1 MTRIVLY
8 TAHGEEEEKGEERE
22 EERRQERG
30 GESREGEGRVG
41 DRMLACLDLLP
52 CTNPIT
58 RTPPLR
64 SDEVLE
70 ALLANRALM

>member
-1 MTRIVLY
+1 MVRKRKK
-8 TAHGEEEEKGEERE
+8 EKR
-22 EERRQERG
+22 RG
-30 GESREGEGRVG
+30 GGERREGEGRVG

-64 SDEVLE
+64 SDELLE